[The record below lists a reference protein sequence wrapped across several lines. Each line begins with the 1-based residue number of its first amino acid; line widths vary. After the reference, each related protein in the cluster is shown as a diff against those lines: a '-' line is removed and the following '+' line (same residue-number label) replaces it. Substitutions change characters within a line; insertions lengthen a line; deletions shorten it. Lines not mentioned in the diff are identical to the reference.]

1 MHFKLLLSL
10 IALTSSAI
18 AVTTGP
24 YNVGSGHLT
33 EVPSNIFAQQGQV
46 NTVVNQTIGCDVA
59 GPGLNLAGA
68 PFQFQASSA
77 LPSRANDSSIY
88 YFGRTED
95 RYQYWGTFGCHLFT
109 GYRDSP
115 VVNARGN
122 ATSTVQITGTPYTS
136 VSLGRFTFDTNV
148 NFSAGQLA
156 AVPSR
161 RFVFQRDQ
169 FTFSLSAAG
178 KTANVTCSA
187 GARRQNFGVANIASL
202 PIWTQLARFAIVA
215 VRNETLGTP
224 PLNSTSLVS
233 SYRPLCNFAG
243 IGTQDFEISL
253 GGFKSNLS

>member
-95 RYQYWGTFGCHLFT
+95 RYQYWGTFGCHLVLLQ
-109 GYRDSP
+109 GGSLVADGKQRRYSGGQVHRLPRQP
-115 VVNARGN
+115 VSLKLSAFNVSISN
-122 ATSTVQITGTPYTS
+122 ATPSVKNLLPSGGYAASAKLGAGSFATFPSNAPSSTYPSPTFTPIASSIGKGQLAFLSYDNVAGS
-136 VSLGRFTFDTNV
+136 FELFDTN
-148 NFSAGQLA
+148 SASLGS
-156 AVPSR
+156 V
-161 RFVFQRDQ
+161 
-169 FTFSLSAAG
+169 TFSCSEGAG
-178 KTANVTCSA
+178 K
-187 GARRQNFGVANIASL
+187 
-202 PIWTQLARFAIVA
+202 
-215 VRNETLGTP
+215 
-224 PLNSTSLVS
+224 
-233 SYRPLCNFAG
+233 
-243 IGTQDFEISL
+243 
-253 GGFKSNLS
+253 

>member
-95 RYQYWGTFGCHLFT
+95 RYQYWGVFSLGQSNFEISNNLTAFLRTKYPSTTQVSLKLSAFNV
-109 GYRDSP
+109 SIS
-115 VVNARGN
+115 N
-122 ATSTVQITGTPYTS
+122 ATPSVKNLLPSGGYAASAKLGAGSFATFPSNAPSSTYPSPTFTPIASSIGKGQLAFLSYDNVAGS
-136 VSLGRFTFDTNV
+136 FELFDTN
-148 NFSAGQLA
+148 SASLGS
-156 AVPSR
+156 V
-161 RFVFQRDQ
+161 
-169 FTFSLSAAG
+169 TFSCSEGAG
-178 KTANVTCSA
+178 K
-187 GARRQNFGVANIASL
+187 
-202 PIWTQLARFAIVA
+202 
-215 VRNETLGTP
+215 
-224 PLNSTSLVS
+224 
-233 SYRPLCNFAG
+233 
-243 IGTQDFEISL
+243 
-253 GGFKSNLS
+253 

>member
-95 RYQYWGTFGCHLFT
+95 RYQYWGTFGCHLVLLQ
-109 GYRDSP
+109 G
-115 VVNARGN
+115 G
-122 ATSTVQITGTPYTS
+122 
-136 VSLGRFTFDTNV
+136 SLVADGKQRRYSGGQV
-148 NFSAGQLA
+148 HRLPRQPAGQLA

>member
-46 NTVVNQTIGCDVA
+46 NTVPAPPCPVVPTIPASTISA
-59 GPGLNLAGA
+59 GLRTDINIGVPLAVTSYFSKAGA
-68 PFQFQASSA
+68 SS
-77 LPSRANDSSIY
+77 LTANNDAIL
-88 YFGRTED
+88 GVK
-95 RYQYWGTFGCHLFT
+95 FT

>member
-95 RYQYWGTFGCHLFT
+95 RYQYW
-109 GYRDSP
+109 
-115 VVNARGN
+115 
-122 ATSTVQITGTPYTS
+122 
-136 VSLGRFTFDTNV
+136 
-148 NFSAGQLA
+148 AGQLA